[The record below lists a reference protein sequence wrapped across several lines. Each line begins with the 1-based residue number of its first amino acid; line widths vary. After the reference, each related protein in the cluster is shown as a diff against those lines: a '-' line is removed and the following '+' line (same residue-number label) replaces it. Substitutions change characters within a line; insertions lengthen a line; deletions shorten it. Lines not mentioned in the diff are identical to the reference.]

1 MEQAVPD
8 RAWKRRA
15 RWLTA
20 ATVVT
25 AGLVAFGVYKGTGG
39 GSAAAGSTA
48 DGAQPVAIEPFGRS
62 GVNRVVLTEQ
72 AAQRLGIQTAPA
84 RKELVG
90 RRLRTVIPYSALIY
104 GPNGEAWTYTKLAS
118 LTFVRRRVRIGDIDG
133 DKAVTSSGLR
143 PGAQVVTVG
152 GEELFGSEIEFAED

>member
-1 MEQAVPD
+1 MEQAVPN
-8 RAWKRRA
+8 RARKRRA
-15 RWLTA
+15 RWLIA
-20 ATVVT
+20 VAVVT
-25 AGLVAFGVYKGTGG
+25 AGLVAFGVYKGTEG
-39 GSAAAGSTA
+39 GSAAAGSTP
-48 DGAQPVAIEPFGRS
+48 DGAQPAAIEPFGRS

-72 AAQRLGIQTAPA
+72 AAERLGIQTAPA
-84 RKELVG
+84 RKALVG

-118 LTFVRRRVRIGDIDG
+118 FTFVRRRIRIGAIDG
-133 DKAVTSSGLR
+133 DNAVTSSGVR